1 MTVAMAVLVAI
12 EAPWVHRAVLLGALL
27 WPIPTALFLL
37 AVTARSSLVE
47 ARSAPVDPAVGAVM
61 AVAAELRS
69 GAPLRSVLASGVLG
83 PRIASAASTGRSFT
97 DVPESAYERFGAHA
111 PMVSATLELA
121 VRDGGPAAEMFE
133 SLAAVMLDAE
143 RTRRERRAAMAPA
156 VLQAAVV
163 GGIPLILM
171 AQMALTGRLVA
182 SLSAGGGLAIVT
194 IVGMG
199 STAAGVVVIVAMV
212 SRGAR

>member
-1 MTVAMAVLVAI
+1 MTVAVAVLVVI
-12 EAPWVHRAVLLGALL
+12 GAPWAHRAVLLGALL

-37 AVTARSSLVE
+37 GVAARSNLVE
-47 ARSAPVDPAVGAVM
+47 ARSAPIDPGVAAVM

-69 GAPLRSVLASGVLG
+69 GSPLRSVLASGVLG
-83 PRIASAASTGRSFT
+83 PPVASAAATGRSFT
-97 DVPESAYERFGAHA
+97 EVHGSAYERFGAHA
-111 PMVSATLELA
+111 RTVAATLELA

-156 VLQAAVV
+156 VLQALVV
-163 GGIPLILM
+163 GGIPVILL
-171 AQMALTGRLVA
+171 AQMALSGRLLA

-194 IVGMG
+194 I
-199 STAAGVVVIVAMV
+199 AGIGATITGFLAIAVMA

>member
-1 MTVAMAVLVAI
+1 MTIAIAVLVVI
-12 EAPWVHRAVLLGALL
+12 RAPWAHRAILIGALL
-27 WPIPTALFLL
+27 WPIPTALLL
-37 AVTARSSLVE
+37 LVVVARSNLIG
-47 ARSAPVDPAVGAVM
+47 ARNASVDPGVGAIM

-69 GAPLRSVLASGVLG
+69 GAPLRSVLASGVFG
-83 PRIASAASTGRSFT
+83 PRVASAATTGRSFIE
-97 DVPESAYERFGAHA
+97 VQESAYERFGAHA
-111 PMVSATLELA
+111 SAVAATLELA

-156 VLQAAVV
+156 VLQALVV
-163 GGIPLILM
+163 GGIPLILL
-171 AQMALTGRLVA
+171 AQMTLSGRLVA

-194 IVGMG
+194 IVGIG
-199 STAAGVVVIVAMV
+199 ATVTGVAAIAAMV

>member
-1 MTVAMAVLVAI
+1 MMAIALLVVVP
-12 EAPWVHRAVLLGALL
+12 APWAHRAILLGALL
-27 WPIPTALFLL
+27 WPIPTALLLL
-37 AVTARSSLVE
+37 AVVARSSLVE
-47 ARSAPVDPAVGAVM
+47 ARSEPVDPGVAAVI

-69 GAPLRSVLASGVLG
+69 GAPLRSALASGVFG
-83 PRIASAASTGRSFT
+83 PRVASAASTGRSFAQ
-97 DVPESAYERFGAHA
+97 VPASAYERFGTHA
-111 PMVSATLELA
+111 PTVAATLELA

-156 VLQAAVV
+156 VLQAVVV
-163 GGIPLILM
+163 GGIPVILL
-171 AQMALTGRLVA
+171 AQMTLSGRLLA

-194 IVGMG
+194 IVGIG
-199 STAAGVVVIVAMV
+199 FTITGVVAIAAMV